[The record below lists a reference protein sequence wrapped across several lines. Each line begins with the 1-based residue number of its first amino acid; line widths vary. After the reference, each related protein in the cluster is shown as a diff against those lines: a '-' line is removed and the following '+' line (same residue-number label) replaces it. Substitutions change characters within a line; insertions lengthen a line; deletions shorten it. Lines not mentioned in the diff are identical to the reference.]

1 MNGAPRVSHQNNPKL
16 TRLNLWIDTS
26 PRCGMLWQHASFEV
40 PISKWFWWLK
50 PLKPGWKWPIYRWS
64 AFFSKWWFFHFAKPQ
79 KIAIQQIYESFMI
92 SIICHP
98 GDQKK
103 IYDFCFFLDDFPIV
117 SSPSVECRR
126 GAGPEMLHHLHGQ
139 PSGEVTSEAAALG
152 EARRFGVMWEN

>member
-1 MNGAPRVSHQNNPKL
+1 MNGSPRVSHQNNPKL

-26 PRCGMLWQHASFEV
+26 PRCAMLWQHASFEV

-50 PLKPGWKWPIYRWS
+50 PLKPGWKWPIHRWS
-64 AFFSKWWFFHFAKPQ
+64 AFFSKWWFFHFANPQ

-103 IYDFCFFLDDFPIV
+103 IYDFCFFLNDFPIL
-117 SSPSVECRR
+117 SSPSVSNAAEVLDQRCSTICTVNLAAKSPRR
-126 GAGPEMLHHLHGQ
+126 QRRLVKRGD
-139 PSGEVTSEAAALG
+139 SE
-152 EARRFGVMWEN
+152 